1 MPNLR
6 RLVALSTLSL
16 ALLAGCVTEGG
27 RSTRASLSEASGSEF
42 AEPTEQLARQ
52 IESHAR
58 NVRQS
63 RDLTVFSREA
73 EWFTEVGEAA
83 YPTLLELAGDADVR
97 VASFGLATVAAQRDP
112 RLLAPLKRTVDEP
125 EAGPL
130 RLEYARALLALG
142 DFSRAEVL
150 IDALEDDDVRVRG
163 NALKALREATGET
176 QGFQP
181 QGPPEERAAAVV
193 RWRAWWTARQAD
205 PHLPRVTGKQ

>member
-1 MPNLR
+1 MPNPS

-27 RSTRASLSEASGSEF
+27 RSTRASVSDAPGAEF

-58 NVRQS
+58 SDIV
-63 RDLTVFSREA
+63 VFSREA

-83 YPTLLELAGDADVR
+83 YPTLLELAADADAR

-112 RLLAPLKRTVDEP
+112 RLLAPLKRSVSEP

-150 IDALEDDDVRVRG
+150 IDALDDEDVRVRG

-181 QGPPEERAAAVV
+181 QAPPEERAAAVV

-205 PHLPRVTGKQ
+205 PHLPRVTGGQ